1 MKCWGVAKTFTFVE
15 TWLFDDNFTQILKLC
30 FCREMKIWSH
40 ESLIIMYFCW
50 QTSTFLANKNRWLKN
65 TWRIL
70 IRKTNEFAY
79 GNLGIE
85 ILPELP
91 SFPFGVG
98 VSVVGLCLDYW
109 SVGVCWVA
117 VTGVCGGHAIG
128 CDGYCDQCNRFHP
141 RVLYP
146 VPNRGARTRPGR
158 PIFGQHAGYSG
169 VVAIDS
175 Q

>member
-1 MKCWGVAKTFTFVE
+1 MTILRKYFNISQFWNYALVVKWRFDPMKF
-15 TWLFDDNFTQILKLC
+15 WLLLLLTNINISCQQKQMA
-30 FCREMKIWSH
+30 EKS
-40 ESLIIMYFCW
+40 
-50 QTSTFLANKNRWLKN
+50 LKN
-65 TWRIL
+65 SDWKNKRLCLCI
-70 IRKTNEFAY
+70 
-79 GNLGIE
+79 GIE

-146 VPNRGARTRPGR
+146 VPNHGARTRLGH
-158 PIFGQHAGYSG
+158 PIFGQRAGYSG
-169 VVAIDS
+169 AVAIDS

>member
-50 QTSTFLANKNRWLKN
+50 QTSTFLADKNRWLKKSLKN
-65 TWRIL
+65 SEWKNKQLCLYIV
-70 IRKTNEFAY
+70 
-79 GNLGIE
+79 IE

-146 VPNRGARTRPGR
+146 VPNHGAKTPLGH

-169 VVAIDS
+169 VAVIDS